1 MERIIINGFFG
12 KGNCGDEAI
21 LQTWH
26 EKLSN
31 RFRIVASMDSNVV
44 EEKEWEDFDFYSEID
59 IIQNRRVDIFCRE
72 DIYAY
77 IIGGGGLG
85 LGFGVEQWLH
95 TILRSKKRFYL
106 GTIVHSEFFDENQ
119 DLIDINKLF
128 FKSFDMI
135 SVRDKKSKENLK
147 EIFDTESSFY
157 PDIATAL
164 SLEEEEIKTNKR
176 FITVT
181 VRDNNVNDIISIK
194 KWINKIKNYAIKNNF
209 DIIYLPFD
217 KTDEKLMES
226 LSLDIKYEKIYWY
239 PKKAKYIISKSEMCF
254 SIGRFHPI
262 VFGLSTG
269 VTSYFINCQEQ
280 DSKWRYVDGDKDKNF
295 EILNDCNSLE
305 FYLTNDDIKKEFKK
319 NPRSKE
325 ISKEIQNNINEF
337 FEKLNEIL

>member
-1 MERIIINGFFG
+1 MKRIIINGFFG

-31 RFRIVASMDSNVV
+31 RFRIVASIDSDVV
-44 EEKEWEDFDFYSEID
+44 EQREYKNFDFYEKID

-106 GTIVHSEFFDENQ
+106 GTIVHNEFFEKSQ
-119 DLIDINKLF
+119 ELININKLF
-128 FKSFDMI
+128 FNSFDMI
-135 SVRDKKSKENLK
+135 SVRDRKSKENLK
-147 EIFDTESSFY
+147 DVFDIESNFY

-164 SLEEEEIKTNKR
+164 SLEEEEIKTNKK

-181 VRDNNVNDIISIK
+181 IRDNDINDIISIE
-194 KWINKIKNYAIKNNF
+194 KWLDKIKKFATNNDF

-217 KTDEKLMES
+217 KTDERLMNS
-226 LSLDIKYEKIYWY
+226 LSLDIKYEKIYWH
-239 PKKAKYIISKSEMCF
+239 PKKIKYIISKSEMVF

-262 VFGLSTG
+262 VFGLSTAT
-269 VTSYFINCQEQ
+269 TSYFINCQEQ
-280 DSKWRYVDGDKDKNF
+280 DNKWRYTDGDKDKNY
-295 EILNDCNSLE
+295 EILNDHDLLE
-305 FYLTNDDIKKEFKK
+305 YYLTNDDIEKEFKK
-319 NPRSKE
+319 NYRAEK
-325 ISKEIQNNINEF
+325 ISRNIQQNINEF
-337 FEKLNEIL
+337 FEKLNEKL

>member
-1 MERIIINGFFG
+1 MKRIIINGFFG

-31 RFRIVASMDSNVV
+31 RFRIVASIDSDVV
-44 EEKEWEDFDFYSEID
+44 EQREYKNFDFYEKID

-106 GTIVHSEFFDENQ
+106 GTIVHNEFFEKSQ
-119 DLIDINKLF
+119 ELININKLF
-128 FKSFDMI
+128 FNSFDMI
-135 SVRDKKSKENLK
+135 SVRDRKSKENLK
-147 EIFDTESSFY
+147 DVFDIESNFY

-164 SLEEEEIKTNKR
+164 SLEEEEIKTNKK

-181 VRDNNVNDIISIK
+181 IRDNDINDIISIE
-194 KWINKIKNYAIKNNF
+194 KWLDKIKKFATNNDF

-217 KTDEKLMES
+217 KTDERLMNS
-226 LSLDIKYEKIYWY
+226 LSLDIKYEKIYWH
-239 PKKAKYIISKSEMCF
+239 PKKIKYIISKSEMVF

-269 VTSYFINCQEQ
+269 TTSYFINCQEQ
-280 DSKWRYVDGDKDKNF
+280 DNKWRYTDGDKDKNY
-295 EILNDCNSLE
+295 EILNDHDLLE
-305 FYLTNDDIKKEFKK
+305 YYLTNDDIEKEFKK
-319 NPRSKE
+319 NYRAEK
-325 ISKEIQNNINEF
+325 ISRNIQQNINEF
-337 FEKLNEIL
+337 FEKLNEKL